1 MMAGTFAM
9 PPYSA
14 SDLLRMAAD
23 DWEKE
28 ANRLL
33 DDAQKQD
40 DAVGNVMR
48 AMAENKMDKA
58 KAARDIAGS

>member
-1 MMAGTFAM
+1 MTGTFTTL
-9 PPYSA
+9 PYSA

-23 DWEKE
+23 EEKE

-33 DDAQKQD
+33 DGAQKQD

-48 AMAENKMDKA
+48 TMAESKMEKA